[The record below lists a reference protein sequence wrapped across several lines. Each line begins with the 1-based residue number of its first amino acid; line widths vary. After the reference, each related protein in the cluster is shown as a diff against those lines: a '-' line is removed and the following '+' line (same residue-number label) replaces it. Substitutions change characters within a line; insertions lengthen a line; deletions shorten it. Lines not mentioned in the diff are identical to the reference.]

1 MIPVTPRFLA
11 ALRETHQVSVAA
23 AVYRPSDLTTA
34 IPVAVSTGTCADP
47 SSTGTPAS
55 AARASI
61 DIAFPS
67 LADQA
72 TRDLVRELPFGGYAT
87 IERGIQYA
95 DGTIERVQLGRFRVD
110 SIVWHELQGLATLT
124 LNDRM
129 AQIQDEAL
137 TVPYAPAGMHPSD
150 AIVDLVRQ
158 VFDTQIVYHVQTSPA
173 TEPVALGPA
182 TTVYLDDRAGAIT
195 PNLASSIS
203 ADVLFDEL
211 GDLIVRP
218 SGRGV
223 VAWTVDTGPT
233 GSMMAADETLDRSSV
248 RNGVV
253 VRGQSDPDQPAFYA
267 LATYQDPT
275 APTRWGGPFGRVA
288 LISDSTTV
296 TSQGQADATAAS
308 LLNLRLGLQRTISLT
323 ALPNPALEP
332 DDLIELVFA
341 DGRTEQQ
348 FVNSTQIGLDPTG
361 PLTLTTSSNL
371 TDPLPSLAPN
381 RQTRV
386 YRGAAALRELA
397 AARLVAA

>member
-11 ALRETHQVSVAA
+11 ALREAHQISVAA
-23 AVYRPSDLTTA
+23 AVYRPGDLGTA
-34 IPVAVSTGTCADP
+34 IPVAVSTGTLTVDRDARIRRQ
-47 SSTGTPAS
+47 AS
-55 AARASI
+55 L

-67 LADQA
+67 LEDQA

-87 IERGIQYA
+87 IARGIEYA
-95 DGTIERVQLGRFRVD
+95 DGTAERVQLGRLRVD

-158 VFDTQIVYHVQTSPA
+158 VFADTIAYHVQTSPA
-173 TEPVALGPA
+173 SEPVLGPA
-182 TTVYLDDRAGAIT
+182 TVYLDDRAGAIT
-195 PNLASSIS
+195 DLASTIN
-203 ADVLFDEL
+203 ADVLFDQL
-211 GDLIVRP
+211 GDLVVRP
-218 SGRGV
+218 SGRGT
-223 VAWTVDTGPT
+223 VAWTIDAGDH
-233 GSMMAADETLDRSSV
+233 GSMMSADETLDRSSV

-253 VRGQSDPDQPAFYA
+253 VRGQSDPDQPPFYA

-348 FVNSTQIGLDPTG
+348 VVNSTQIGLDPTG

-371 TDPLPSLAPN
+371 AGVLPSLAP
-381 RQTRV
+381 TRM
-386 YRGAAALRELA
+386 YRGRAALRELA
-397 AARLVAA
+397 TARLA